1 MKDHHEYPKKPLGGS
16 DIASLMLRAPGELYE
31 LHMGED
37 GEYSAY
43 VVDGEA
49 LIPEWYTQAF
59 ECEGWLWVFDDD
71 RRTAR
76 FTGKLIRVF
85 RSGDFGIIVQ
95 ILNEEDAN
103 AI

>member
-1 MKDHHEYPKKPLGGS
+1 MKDHHSYPKISLGGS
-16 DIASLMLRAPGELYE
+16 DIASLILRAPGKLSA
-31 LHMGED
+31 LFMGED

-49 LIPEWYTQAF
+49 LIPEWYTQVF

-85 RSGDFGIIVQ
+85 RSGAFGIIVQ
-95 ILNEEDAN
+95 VFK
-103 AI
+103 